1 MKLRATPFAALIAC
15 NLISQDVNAEQT
27 SSNLGNQ
34 SPSFARIVIKESDYH
49 RPSNEKTKSTG
60 EFTSLPEIARLTMY
74 RYYGLKCNKYEQST
88 QIKTGSSPTNTDPLS
103 SSPASADLTSAGPA
117 SKYLA
122 SSPKAKK
129 LSSAALID
137 KTSEEHKSIFSVLDK
152 LNLEPKFKQA
162 AGVFVTLSTKGKTR
176 ACWGSVYPREAN
188 IPREVVLATLGALS
202 KDYRFKPISS
212 AELKNLKVQVTVIK
226 SLEAVSNIK
235 MINPF
240 KDGVM
245 VRSGGRGGVILPGE
259 AIDAHYEFVLARL
272 KAGIQPNEPCQIYK
286 IRAEIYD

>member
-1 MKLRATPFAALIAC
+1 MIYAVAKLMSKRKLMKLRAIPFAALIAC
-15 NLISQDVNAEQT
+15 NLITQNAHAEHT
-27 SSNLGNQ
+27 SSSLGTQ
-34 SPSFARIVIKESDYH
+34 SASFARIVIKDSDY
-49 RPSNEKTKSTG
+49 RRAEISKSKLQS
-60 EFTSLPEIARLTMY
+60 EYTSLPEIARLTMY
-74 RYYGLKCNKYEQST
+74 RYFGLKSAQTNAPKSKMSQTESSTKPRQSK
-88 QIKTGSSPTNTDPLS
+88 KTNPSLDS
-103 SSPASADLTSAGPA
+103 SAG
-117 SKYLA
+117 
-122 SSPKAKK
+122 
-129 LSSAALID
+129 LID
-137 KTSEEHKSIFSVLDK
+137 KTSEEQKSIFSILDK
-152 LNLEPKFKQA
+152 IKVEPKFDQA

-212 AELKNLKVQVTVIK
+212 HELKNLKVQVTVIK